1 MKTGEKKINPTTCH
15 NLSLSPRS
23 SWEPAEN
30 VVQCDRLLSSF
41 WKHVGLDDRDYSP
54 GDRFD
59 AQPSWISA
67 PMYAPLDRCFA
78 NHRRLTEREREFFA
92 NQWGKVKKKKRASR
106 NKHYSF
112 MVSCPA
118 VFRYKSHR
126 Q

>member
-78 NHRRLTEREREFFA
+78 NHLVGLQNGNASSLPISGAKLR
-92 NQWGKVKKKKRASR
+92 KRKEPHETNTIHLR
-106 NKHYSF
+106 
-112 MVSCPA
+112 
-118 VFRYKSHR
+118 
-126 Q
+126 